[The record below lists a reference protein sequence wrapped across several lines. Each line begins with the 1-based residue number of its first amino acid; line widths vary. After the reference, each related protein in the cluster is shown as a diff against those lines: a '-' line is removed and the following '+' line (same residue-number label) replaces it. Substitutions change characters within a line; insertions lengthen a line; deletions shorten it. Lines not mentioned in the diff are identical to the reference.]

1 MAIVRTISVVKGKG
15 SIAHNNRDFVA
26 ENVIEERIEDDISY
40 KKESLEDAYEHLF
53 GDAIREYNERQKRA
67 DRKIDG
73 VKGYMDKIKTSKN
86 GEKLFYENVIQ
97 VGNMHDCK
105 VGSAEGEKA
114 KDILDKY
121 MREFQER
128 NPNLYVFNAVL
139 HLDEQTPHLHIDYI
153 PIAHGYKQ
161 GLQARNSLDKAL
173 GEQGIEGKSNKY
185 ENRTNKWQEI
195 EKNRIAEI
203 MHEYGMER
211 AEEKGIKAPKLSV
224 GAYKAAVSEIENQV
238 QQLPNHIQT
247 KPIPFVK
254 DRVSVSV
261 ADLELLERSAKLS
274 EVHESALQEVYSAER
289 GKLADLTKLNEQ
301 TQYALKGIKNKTE
314 IIDSTLESA
323 EQKRALYNQKYQ
335 EQFELNKLYESTK
348 LENTDLKE
356 RVTRSEAHL
365 EAEIEKATKP
375 LLEEIKTLKT
385 ENNKLL
391 AICQKLKAIV
401 DKIKPRRQFKKPFVN
416 LFNDERFTLR
426 DKGLLIALYK
436 DGTERKVGTNENG
449 GFDNK
454 TLADEK
460 AGLCTVGYWA
470 EEKSVNVPEHIYK
483 ELVANQDKAIEPSK
497 DLKNFV
503 DVSLSKPV
511 PERSF
516 DRER

>member
-15 SIAHNNRDFVA
+15 SVAHNNRDFVA
-26 ENVIEERIEDDISY
+26 ENVIEERIEDDITY

-73 VKGYMDKIKTSKN
+73 VKGYMDKLKTSKN

-105 VGSAEGEKA
+105 VGSPEGEKA
-114 KDILDKY
+114 KEILDKY
-121 MREFQER
+121 MRDFQER
-128 NPNLYVFNAVL
+128 NPNLYVFNAVM

-185 ENRTNKWQEI
+185 ENRTNKWQEK
-195 EKNRIAEI
+195 EKNCIAEI
-203 MHEYGMER
+203 MHEYGFER

-224 GAYKAAVSEIENQV
+224 GAYKAAVGEIENQL
-238 QQLPNHIQT
+238 QQLPNHIES
-247 KPIPFVK
+247 KSIPFSK
-254 DRVSVSV
+254 ERVSVSV
-261 ADLELLERSAKLS
+261 ADLELLERSAKLV
-274 EVHESALQEVYSAER
+274 ETHENALQEVYSAER
-289 GKLADLTKLNEQ
+289 EKLTDLAVLQNQTREALQSAQADKEK
-301 TQYALKGIKNKTE
+301 YSALKTE
-314 IIDSTLESA
+314 
-323 EQKRALYNQKYQ
+323 Q
-335 EQFELNKLYESTK
+335 EDLNKLYQDVLS
-348 LENTDLKE
+348 ENINLKA

-391 AICQKLKAIV
+391 GICQKLKALV

-454 TLADEK
+454 TLADER

-483 ELVANQDKAIEPSK
+483 ELVSRQDKTIAPSQ
-497 DLKNFV
+497 DLKTFIDN
-503 DVSLSKPV
+503 SLSKPT
-511 PERSF
+511 PSRNRGIER
-516 DRER
+516 

>member
-15 SIAHNNRDFVA
+15 SIAHNNREFVA
-26 ENVIEERIEDDISY
+26 ENVIEERIEDDITY

-73 VKGYMDKIKTSKN
+73 VKGYMDKLKTSKN

-105 VGSAEGEKA
+105 VGSPEGEKA
-114 KDILDKY
+114 KQILDSY
-121 MREFQER
+121 MRDFQER
-128 NPNLYVFNAVL
+128 NPNLYVFNAVM

-185 ENRTNKWQEI
+185 ENRTNKWQEK
-195 EKNRIAEI
+195 EKNCIAEI
-203 MHEYGMER
+203 MHEYGFER

-224 GAYKAAVSEIENQV
+224 GAYKAAVGEIENQL
-238 QQLPNHIQT
+238 QQLPNHIES
-247 KPIPFVK
+247 KSIPFSK
-254 DRVSVSV
+254 ERVSVSV
-261 ADLELLERSAKLS
+261 ADLELLERSAKLV
-274 EVHESALQEVYSAER
+274 ETHENALQEVYSAER
-289 GKLADLTKLNEQ
+289 EKLTDLAVLQNQTREALQSAQADKEK
-301 TQYALKGIKNKTE
+301 YSALKTE
-314 IIDSTLESA
+314 
-323 EQKRALYNQKYQ
+323 Q
-335 EQFELNKLYESTK
+335 EDLNKLYQDTLS
-348 LENTDLKE
+348 ENISLKA

-375 LLEEIKTLKT
+375 LLEEIKTLKA

-391 AICQKLKAIV
+391 AICQKLKALV

-511 PERSF
+511 QERSF

>member
-15 SIAHNNRDFVA
+15 SVAHNNRDFIA
-26 ENVIEERIEDDISY
+26 ENVIEERIEDDITY

-53 GDAIREYNERQKRA
+53 GDAIRKYNERQKRA

-73 VKGYMDKIKTSKN
+73 VKGYMDKLKTSKN

-114 KDILDKY
+114 KEILDKY

-289 GKLADLTKLNEQ
+289 EKLTDLAVLQNQTREALQSAQADKEK
-301 TQYALKGIKNKTE
+301 YSALKTE
-314 IIDSTLESA
+314 
-323 EQKRALYNQKYQ
+323 Q
-335 EQFELNKLYESTK
+335 EDLNKLYQDTLS
-348 LENTDLKE
+348 ENISLKA

-375 LLEEIKTLKT
+375 LLDEIKTLKT

-401 DKIKPRRQFKKPFVN
+401 DKIKPRKQFKKPFVN

-449 GFDNK
+449 GFDNQ

-483 ELVANQDKAIEPSK
+483 ELIANQDKAIKPSK

-516 DRER
+516 DRGR

>member
-15 SIAHNNRDFVA
+15 SVAHNNRDFIA
-26 ENVIEERIEDDISY
+26 ENVIEERIEDDITY

-73 VKGYMDKIKTSKN
+73 VKGYMDKLKTSKN

-105 VGSAEGEKA
+105 VGSPEGEKA
-114 KDILDKY
+114 KQILDEY
-121 MREFQER
+121 MRGFQER
-128 NPNLYVFNAVL
+128 NPNLYVFNAVM

-185 ENRTNKWQEI
+185 ENRTNKWQEN
-195 EKNRIAEI
+195 EKNHIAEI
-203 MHEYGMER
+203 MHEYGFER

-224 GAYKAAVSEIENQV
+224 GAYKAAVGEIENQL
-238 QQLPNHIQT
+238 QLLPNHIES
-247 KPIPFVK
+247 KSIPFSK
-254 DRVSVSV
+254 ERVSVRV
-261 ADLELLERSAKLS
+261 ADLELLERSAKLV
-274 EVHESALQEVYSAER
+274 ETHENALQEVYSAER
-289 GKLADLTKLNEQ
+289 EKLTDLAVLQNQTREALQSAQADKEK
-301 TQYALKGIKNKTE
+301 YSALKTE
-314 IIDSTLESA
+314 
-323 EQKRALYNQKYQ
+323 Q
-335 EQFELNKLYESTK
+335 EDLNKLYQDTLS
-348 LENTDLKE
+348 ENISLKA

-391 AICQKLKAIV
+391 AICQKLKALV

-503 DVSLSKPV
+503 NVSLSKPV
-511 PERSF
+511 QERSF

>member
-15 SIAHNNRDFVA
+15 SVAHNNRDFIA
-26 ENVIEERIEDDISY
+26 ENVIEERIEDDITY

-73 VKGYMDKIKTSKN
+73 VKGYMDKLKTSKN

-105 VGSAEGEKA
+105 VGSPEGEKA
-114 KDILDKY
+114 KQILDEY
-121 MREFQER
+121 MRGFQER
-128 NPNLYVFNAVL
+128 NPNLYVFNAVM

-323 EQKRALYNQKYQ
+323 EQKRAL
-335 EQFELNKLYESTK
+335 
-348 LENTDLKE
+348 
-356 RVTRSEAHL
+356 
-365 EAEIEKATKP
+365 
-375 LLEEIKTLKT
+375 
-385 ENNKLL
+385 
-391 AICQKLKAIV
+391 
-401 DKIKPRRQFKKPFVN
+401 
-416 LFNDERFTLR
+416 
-426 DKGLLIALYK
+426 
-436 DGTERKVGTNENG
+436 
-449 GFDNK
+449 
-454 TLADEK
+454 
-460 AGLCTVGYWA
+460 
-470 EEKSVNVPEHIYK
+470 
-483 ELVANQDKAIEPSK
+483 
-497 DLKNFV
+497 
-503 DVSLSKPV
+503 
-511 PERSF
+511 
-516 DRER
+516 

>member
-1 MAIVRTISVVKGKG
+1 MPIVRTISVVKGKG

-73 VKGYMDKIKTSKN
+73 ARGYMDKLRNSKN

-114 KDILDKY
+114 KEILDKY
-121 MREFQER
+121 MRDFQER
-128 NPNLYVFNAVL
+128 NPNLYVFNAVM

-161 GLQARNSLDKAL
+161 GLKARNSLDKAL

-185 ENRTNKWQEI
+185 ENRTNKWQER
-195 EKNRIAEI
+195 EKNHIAEI
-203 MHEYGMER
+203 MHEHGFER

-247 KPIPFVK
+247 KSIPFVK

-274 EVHESALQEVYSAER
+274 EVHENALQEVYSAER
-289 GKLADLTKLNEQ
+289 TKLKEMSFFRDQAKDYMDGAKKDKVQWSVLKSEQEKLYNEQ
-301 TQYALKGIKNKTE
+301 LALNDRCAELEKENKKLKKTIKTEYALIKTLKG
-314 IIDSTLESA
+314 
-323 EQKRALYNQKYQ
+323 
-335 EQFELNKLYESTK
+335 
-348 LENTDLKE
+348 DL
-356 RVTRSEAHL
+356 SSQ
-365 EAEIEKATKP
+365 IEKATKP
-375 LLEEIKTLKT
+375 LLEEIEMLKT
-385 ENNKLL
+385 ENKSLKERL
-391 AICQKLKAIV
+391 WSICQSMTNALKAIN
-401 DKIKPRRQFKKPFVN
+401 N
-416 LFNDERFTLR
+416 LKFG
-426 DKGLLIALYK
+426 KA
-436 DGTERKVGTNENG
+436 ENG
-449 GFDNK
+449 YRLELTKKQSRLFEAIENYVCGWLQTENQQEMVKDIKEHINIAEGISNEIKALEPKVSNRGFD
-454 TLADEK
+454 
-460 AGLCTVGYWA
+460 
-470 EEKSVNVPEHIYK
+470 
-483 ELVANQDKAIEPSK
+483 
-497 DLKNFV
+497 
-503 DVSLSKPV
+503 
-511 PERSF
+511 R
-516 DRER
+516 

>member
-15 SIAHNNRDFVA
+15 SVAHNNRDFIA
-26 ENVIEERIEDDISY
+26 ENVIEERIEDDITY

-73 VKGYMDKIKTSKN
+73 VKGYMDKLKTSKN

-105 VGSAEGEKA
+105 VGSPEGEKA
-114 KDILDKY
+114 KQILDEY
-121 MREFQER
+121 MRGFQER
-128 NPNLYVFNAVL
+128 NPNLYVFNAVM

-173 GEQGIEGKSNKY
+173 GEQGVEGKSNKY
-185 ENRTNKWQEI
+185 ENRTNKWQEK
-195 EKNRIAEI
+195 EKNCIAEI
-203 MHEYGMER
+203 MHEYGFER

-224 GAYKAAVSEIENQV
+224 GAYKAAVGEIENQL
-238 QQLPNHIQT
+238 QQLPNHIES
-247 KPIPFVK
+247 KSIPFIK

-261 ADLELLERSAKLS
+261 ADLELLERSAKLV
-274 EVHESALQEVYSAER
+274 ETHENALQEVYSAER
-289 GKLADLTKLNEQ
+289 EKLTDLAVLQNQTREALQSAQADKEK
-301 TQYALKGIKNKTE
+301 YSALKTE
-314 IIDSTLESA
+314 
-323 EQKRALYNQKYQ
+323 Q
-335 EQFELNKLYESTK
+335 EDLNKLYQDTLS
-348 LENTDLKE
+348 ENISLKA

-375 LLEEIKTLKT
+375 LFEEIKTLKT

-391 AICQKLKAIV
+391 AICQKLKALV
-401 DKIKPRRQFKKPFVN
+401 EKIKPRRQFKKPFVN

-449 GFDNK
+449 GFDNQ

-511 PERSF
+511 QERSF

>member
-15 SIAHNNRDFVA
+15 SVAHNNRDFIA
-26 ENVIEERIEDDISY
+26 ENVIEERIEDDITY

-73 VKGYMDKIKTSKN
+73 VKGYMDKLKTSKN

-105 VGSAEGEKA
+105 VGSPEGEKA
-114 KDILDKY
+114 KQILDEY
-121 MREFQER
+121 MRGFQER
-128 NPNLYVFNAVL
+128 NPNLYVFNAVM

-185 ENRTNKWQEI
+185 ENRTNKWQEK
-195 EKNRIAEI
+195 EKNCIAEI
-203 MHEYGMER
+203 MHEYGFER

-224 GAYKAAVSEIENQV
+224 GAYKAAVGEIENQL
-238 QQLPNHIQT
+238 QQLPNHIES
-247 KPIPFVK
+247 KSIPFIK

-261 ADLELLERSAKLS
+261 ADLELLERSAKLV
-274 EVHESALQEVYSAER
+274 ETHENALQEVYSAER
-289 GKLADLTKLNEQ
+289 EKLTDLAVLQNQTREALQSAQADKEK
-301 TQYALKGIKNKTE
+301 YSALKTE
-314 IIDSTLESA
+314 
-323 EQKRALYNQKYQ
+323 Q
-335 EQFELNKLYESTK
+335 EDLNKLYQDTLS
-348 LENTDLKE
+348 ENISLKA

-391 AICQKLKAIV
+391 AICQKLKALV

-416 LFNDERFTLR
+416 LFNDERITLR

-449 GFDNK
+449 GLDNK

-503 DVSLSKPV
+503 NVSLNKPV
-511 PERSF
+511 QERSF

>member
-15 SIAHNNRDFVA
+15 SVAHNNRDFIA
-26 ENVIEERIEDDISY
+26 ENVIEERIEDDITY

-73 VKGYMDKIKTSKN
+73 VKGYMDKLTTSKN

-105 VGSAEGEKA
+105 VGSPEGEKA
-114 KDILDKY
+114 KQILDEY
-121 MREFQER
+121 MRGFQER
-128 NPNLYVFNAVL
+128 NPNLYVFNAVM

-185 ENRTNKWQEI
+185 ENRTNKWQEN
-195 EKNRIAEI
+195 EKNCIAEI
-203 MHEYGMER
+203 MHEYGFER

-224 GAYKAAVSEIENQV
+224 GAYKAAVGEIENQL
-238 QQLPNHIQT
+238 QQLPNHIES
-247 KPIPFVK
+247 KSIPFSK
-254 DRVSVSV
+254 ERVSVSV
-261 ADLELLERSAKLS
+261 ADLELLERSAKLV
-274 EVHESALQEVYSAER
+274 ETHENALQEVYSAER
-289 GKLADLTKLNEQ
+289 EKLTDLAVLQNQTREALQSAQADKEK
-301 TQYALKGIKNKTE
+301 YSALKTE
-314 IIDSTLESA
+314 
-323 EQKRALYNQKYQ
+323 Q
-335 EQFELNKLYESTK
+335 EDLNKLYQDTLS
-348 LENTDLKE
+348 ENINLKA

-391 AICQKLKAIV
+391 AICQKLKALV

-416 LFNDERFTLR
+416 LFNDERITLR

-436 DGTERKVGTNENG
+436 DGTERKVGTNKEG

-454 TLADEK
+454 TIADEK

-483 ELVANQDKAIEPSK
+483 ELVSRQDKTIAPSQ
-497 DLKNFV
+497 DLKTFIDN
-503 DVSLSKPV
+503 SLSKPT
-511 PERSF
+511 PSRNKGIER
-516 DRER
+516 

>member
-15 SIAHNNRDFVA
+15 SVAHNNRDFIA
-26 ENVIEERIEDDISY
+26 ENVIEERIEDDITY

-73 VKGYMDKIKTSKN
+73 VKGYMDKLKTSKN

-105 VGSAEGEKA
+105 VGSPEGEKA
-114 KDILDKY
+114 KEILDKY
-121 MREFQER
+121 MRDFQER
-128 NPNLYVFNAVL
+128 NPNLYVFNAVM

-185 ENRTNKWQEI
+185 ENRTNKWQEN
-195 EKNRIAEI
+195 EKNCIAEI
-203 MHEYGMER
+203 MHEYGFER

-224 GAYKAAVSEIENQV
+224 GAYKAAVGEIENQL
-238 QQLPNHIQT
+238 QQLPNHIES
-247 KPIPFVK
+247 KSIPFSK
-254 DRVSVSV
+254 ERVSVSV
-261 ADLELLERSAKLS
+261 ADLELLERSAKLV
-274 EVHESALQEVYSAER
+274 ETHENALQEVYSAER
-289 GKLADLTKLNEQ
+289 EKLTDLAVLQNQTREALQSAQADKEK
-301 TQYALKGIKNKTE
+301 YSALKTE
-314 IIDSTLESA
+314 
-323 EQKRALYNQKYQ
+323 Q
-335 EQFELNKLYESTK
+335 EDLNKLYQDALS
-348 LENTDLKE
+348 ENINLKA

-375 LLEEIKTLKT
+375 LLEEIKSLKT

-391 AICQKLKAIV
+391 GICQKLKALV

-503 DVSLSKPV
+503 NVSLSKPV